1 MEETLGI
8 DAEMTSESPLAVLER
23 IRSEIEEPVLEQLR
37 ARQNSEASATTSADN
52 AAAAWIKT
60 NEEVE
65 RLADELQK
73 QRETNEDLHVELT
86 NRRQQ
91 ETEHRSALKTHADR
105 RAKSITSVILWCIA
119 GPLIALVA
127 LKLIDPPWLKEV
139 PDWLEW
145 SILVAAVVTAVLAIL
160 DSLGQGTV
168 TQWLAPVE
176 RQIAARIEAKELRKA
191 RLDQS
196 PTVGREKVASSNG

>member
-1 MEETLGI
+1 
-8 DAEMTSESPLAVLER
+8 MTSESPLAVLER

-52 AAAAWIKT
+52 AAAAWMKT
-60 NEEVE
+60 HEEVE
-65 RLADELQK
+65 RLAGELQK
-73 QRETNEDLHVELT
+73 QKETNEGLQVELK
-86 NRRQQ
+86 NRRQ
-91 ETEHRSALKTHADR
+91 EDADRRTALKSHADR
-105 RAKSITSVILWCIA
+105 RAKFISKVILWCIA
-119 GPLIALVA
+119 VPLVALVA

-145 SILVAAVVTAVLAIL
+145 SIIVAAVVAAGLAIL

-176 RQIAARIEAKELRKA
+176 RRLAARIQAKELRKVL
-191 RLDQS
+191 LDQS
-196 PTVGREKVASSNG
+196 LTKDREKVASPNG